1 MIKGLNSRSKHWK
14 FYLTFGVLLDFMT
27 LFWILSNEWE
37 CLIELVNSER
47 LKKQFQGNDLNS
59 YKQPFTMFYWL
70 QEFKSLQNWKIYFQ
84 SLLHY
89 YFPRTEEKLTMVLI
103 RIHRLVILTSGIGH
117 VISGIAF
124 GIKFKFYEI
133 LSFYDVFWSRIFSR
147 GVIIKFLYN
156 INDPMWSEVTLVTSV
171 ISFAFP
177 RLVLK

>member
-1 MIKGLNSRSKHWK
+1 MLVW
-14 FYLTFGVLLDFMT
+14 VLLGFFSFYKSECMQ
-27 LFWILSNEWE
+27 IESRNWE
-37 CLIELVNSER
+37 VEKSIERNNF
-47 LKKQFQGNDLNS
+47 KS

-133 LSFYDVFWSRIFSR
+133 LSFYDVFWNRIFSR

-156 INDPMWSEVTLVTSV
+156 INDPMWSEITLVTSV

>member
-1 MIKGLNSRSKHWK
+1 MLVW
-14 FYLTFGVLLDFMT
+14 VLLGFFFLLEWMQIESRNWEVEKSIERNDF
-27 LFWILSNEWE
+27 
-37 CLIELVNSER
+37 
-47 LKKQFQGNDLNS
+47 KS

-133 LSFYDVFWSRIFSR
+133 LSFYDVFWNVRKKTRS
-147 GVIIKFLYN
+147 N
-156 INDPMWSEVTLVTSV
+156 CPMGNFCCCNRMSSL
-171 ISFAFP
+171 
-177 RLVLK
+177 